1 MPQSY
6 SESTSALNIVNLN
19 LFQDFGA
26 ECASGSYDYVTLM
39 LVSTITPAVMLM
51 ALLAV
56 YVASSLIS
64 GSAYRRNEGESEGLS
79 GISIAS
85 FLSSSYHTVFLYIT
99 YFTLPGICTIIFRVF
114 SPCKDVDPEDVASG
128 SDEYMTADYSISC
141 DSNRYW
147 FAYYYALCMVVV
159 YPIGVPLYYWVLL
172 YRSRDEIK
180 SREEPEQVQAQALGS
195 ESTSFS
201 SMYALYG
208 SYKPEFW

>member
-26 ECASGSYDYVTLM
+26 ECASDSYDYVTLM
-39 LVSTITPAVMLM
+39 LVRTITPAVILM
-51 ALLAV
+51 ALVAI

-64 GSAYRRNEGESEGLS
+64 GSTYQQNEGKGEGPS

-114 SPCKDVDPEDVASG
+114 SPCEDVDPENVSSG
-128 SDEYMTADYSISC
+128 SDRYMTVDYSISC
-141 DSNRYW
+141 DSDRYW
-147 FAYYYALCMVVV
+147 FAYYYALSMVVV

-180 SREEPEQVQAQALGS
+180 SREEPRQVQAQES
-195 ESTSFS
+195 ESASLS
-201 SMYALYG
+201 SMSMLYAF
-208 SYKPEFW
+208 YKPEFW

>member
-6 SESTSALNIVNLN
+6 SEATSAFNIVNLN
-19 LFQDFGA
+19 WFQDFGV
-26 ECASGSYDYVTLM
+26 ECASVSYDYVTLM
-39 LVSTITPAVMLM
+39 LVSTITPAAILM
-51 ALLAV
+51 ALLAM
-56 YVASSLIS
+56 YMASSLIS
-64 GSAYRRNEGESEGLS
+64 GSAYRENEGKALS

-85 FLSSSYHTVFLYIT
+85 FLSSSYHTLFLYIA

-114 SPCKDVDPEDVASG
+114 SPCEDVDPEDVSSG
-128 SDEYMTADYSISC
+128 SDRYMTADYSISC
-141 DSNRYW
+141 DSDRYW

-180 SREEPEQVQAQALGS
+180 SRVERAPVQAQDLEPTS
-195 ESTSFS
+195 LSSISTL
-201 SMYALYG
+201 YA

>member
-39 LVSTITPAVMLM
+39 LVSTITPAVILM
-51 ALLAV
+51 ALLV
-56 YVASSLIS
+56 IYVASSLIS
-64 GSAYRRNEGESEGLS
+64 GSTHRQNEEGKGEGPS

-114 SPCKDVDPEDVASG
+114 PPCEDVDPEDVSSG
-128 SDEYMTADYSISC
+128 SDRYMTADYSISC

-180 SREEPEQVQAQALGS
+180 CRVEQAPVQAQDL
-195 ESTSFS
+195 EPTFLS
-201 SMYALYG
+201 SMSTLYAF
-208 SYKPEFW
+208 YKPEFW

>member
-39 LVSTITPAVMLM
+39 LVSTITPAVVLM

-64 GSAYRRNEGESEGLS
+64 GSAYRPHEGLS

-114 SPCKDVDPEDVASG
+114 PPCEDVDPEDVSSG
-128 SDEYMTADYSISC
+128 SDRYMTADYSISC
-141 DSNRYW
+141 DSDRYW

-180 SREEPEQVQAQALGS
+180 SRVDQTQNS
-195 ESTSFS
+195 ESTSLS